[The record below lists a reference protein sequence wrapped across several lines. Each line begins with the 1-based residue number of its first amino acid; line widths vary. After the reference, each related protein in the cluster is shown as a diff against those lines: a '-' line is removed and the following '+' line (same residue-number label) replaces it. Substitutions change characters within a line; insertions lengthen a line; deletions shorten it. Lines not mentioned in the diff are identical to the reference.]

1 MKKILIILA
10 IIISFMLLTNKES
23 DITIPNN
30 NIRFRV
36 IASSNSIKDQ
46 EVKIGLSKD
55 LSAYLMDI
63 KHTSNNK
70 EDIIKD
76 YVNNKNNIENHINN
90 YLNENNLNIKYNL
103 NIGRNKFN
111 KKIYKGVTYDAG
123 YYDSIVVEL
132 GEGRGL
138 NWWCIVYPPLCNI
151 EDNNNSND
159 IEYKSYIK
167 EILDKYNI

>member
-10 IIISFMLLTNKES
+10 IIISIMLLSNKES

-55 LSAYLMDI
+55 LSTYLMDI

-138 NWWCIVYPPLCNI
+138 NWWCVVYPPLCNI
-151 EDNNNSND
+151 EDNNNSTD

>member
-10 IIISFMLLTNKES
+10 IIISTMLLSNKES

-90 YLNENNLNIKYNL
+90 YLNENNLDIKYNL

-111 KKIYKGVTYDAG
+111 KKIYKGVKYDAG

-132 GEGRGL
+132 GEARGL
-138 NWWCIVYPPLCNI
+138 NWWCVVYPPLCNI
-151 EDNNNSND
+151 EDNNNLND

>member
-10 IIISFMLLTNKES
+10 IIISIMLLSNKES

-55 LSAYLMDI
+55 LSEYLMDI
-63 KHTSNNK
+63 EHRSNKK

-132 GEGRGL
+132 GEARGL
-138 NWWCIVYPPLCNI
+138 NWWCVVYPPLCNI

>member
-10 IIISFMLLTNKES
+10 IIISTMLLSNKES

-55 LSAYLMDI
+55 LSAYLMNM

-138 NWWCIVYPPLCNI
+138 NWWCVVYPPLCNI